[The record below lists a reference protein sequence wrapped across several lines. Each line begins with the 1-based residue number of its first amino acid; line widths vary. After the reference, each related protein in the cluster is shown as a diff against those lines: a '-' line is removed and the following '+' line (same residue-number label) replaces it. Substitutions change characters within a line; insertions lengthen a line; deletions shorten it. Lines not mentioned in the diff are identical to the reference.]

1 MKRANLLLLA
11 AISLSGCASMPS
23 TPVIE
28 HRDAT
33 KGLIERP
40 DFRAAAQAAPQW
52 VSDALL
58 TITRYEAELA
68 RK

>member
-1 MKRANLLLLA
+1 MRSKLSLLLA
-11 AISLSGCASMPS
+11 LGLSGCASVPAK
-23 TPVIE
+23 PIIE

-33 KGLIERP
+33 NGLIERS

-52 VSDALL
+52 VSEALL